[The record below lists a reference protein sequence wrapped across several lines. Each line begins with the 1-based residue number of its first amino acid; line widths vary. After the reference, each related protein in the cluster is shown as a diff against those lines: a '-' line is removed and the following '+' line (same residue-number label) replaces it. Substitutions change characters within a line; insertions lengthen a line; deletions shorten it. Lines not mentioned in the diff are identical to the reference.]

1 MPSLLHPLAIT
12 SMCLIPAA
20 HAALPLDDPALAEDL
35 KTYIA
40 SLDPTKP
47 EDCIGFVNRH
57 LSDILYTRFTHKS
70 VLEDELAR
78 MKSTHATACLRNK
91 TLKSISKEEIR
102 RLEVAERASP
112 WWERSGWATKDKQS
126 LLRLSPDGIKDAVP
140 DVDPAL
146 AANPQ
151 PIESASEPAPPGVR
165 RAHSVRSAGRASGRI
180 L

>member
-35 KTYIA
+35 KTYIT

-78 MKSTHATACLRNK
+78 MKSTHATACLRTVSYTHLDVYK
-91 TLKSISKEEIR
+91 RQRSDR
-102 RLEVAERASP
+102 CSP
-112 WWERSGWATKDKQS
+112 S
-126 LLRLSPDGIKDAVP
+126 
-140 DVDPAL
+140 
-146 AANPQ
+146 
-151 PIESASEPAPPGVR
+151 
-165 RAHSVRSAGRASGRI
+165 RSA
-180 L
+180 

>member
-35 KTYIA
+35 KTYIV

-47 EDCIGFVNRH
+47 EDRIGFVNRH

-91 TLKSISKEEIR
+91 TLKGISKEEIR

-146 AANPQ
+146 AANP
-151 PIESASEPAPPGVR
+151 
-165 RAHSVRSAGRASGRI
+165 
-180 L
+180 